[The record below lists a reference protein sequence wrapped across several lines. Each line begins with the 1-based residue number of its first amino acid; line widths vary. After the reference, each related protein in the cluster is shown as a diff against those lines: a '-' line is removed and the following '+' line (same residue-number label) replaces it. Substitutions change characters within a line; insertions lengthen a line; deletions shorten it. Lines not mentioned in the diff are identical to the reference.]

1 MDTNSISTVL
11 ITAITVLGSA
21 RAWSYYEKRA
31 LLKERTDNYMKDDC
45 RERIVK
51 LEQLLEKSSS
61 EKDEMRSTILNLSS
75 QVAELRV
82 KVEYLESENDELIK
96 AMRKKRNINE

>member
-31 LLKERTDNYMKDDC
+31 LLKERSENYLKDDC
-45 RERIVK
+45 RDRIVK

>member
-31 LLKERTDNYMKDDC
+31 LLKERSENYMKDDC
-45 RERIVK
+45 RDRISK

-82 KVEYLESENDELIK
+82 KVEYLETENDELIK

>member
-11 ITAITVLGSA
+11 ITAITVVGSA

-31 LLKERTDNYMKDDC
+31 LLKERSENYMKDDC
-45 RERIVK
+45 RDRISK

-82 KVEYLESENDELIK
+82 KVEYLETENDELIK

>member
-21 RAWSYYEKRA
+21 RAWGYYEKRA
-31 LLKERTDNYMKDDC
+31 LLKERSENYMKDDC
-45 RERIVK
+45 RDRIAK

-82 KVEYLESENDELIK
+82 KVEYLETENDELIK

>member
-1 MDTNSISTVL
+1 MDTNSFSTVL

-21 RAWSYYEKRA
+21 RAWSYYEKKA
-31 LLKERTDNYMKDDC
+31 LFKERNDNYMKDDC
-45 RERIVK
+45 RDRIVK

>member
-1 MDTNSISTVL
+1 MDTNSISTVF

-21 RAWSYYEKRA
+21 RAWSYYEKKA
-31 LLKERTDNYMKDDC
+31 LLKERNDNYMKDDC
-45 RERIVK
+45 RDRIVK

>member
-1 MDTNSISTVL
+1 MDTNSISTIF

-21 RAWSYYEKRA
+21 RAWSFYEKKA
-31 LLKERTDNYMKDDC
+31 LMKEKSENYMKDDC

-51 LEQLLEKSSS
+51 LELLLEKSST
-61 EKDEMRSTILNLSS
+61 EKDEMRTTILNLSS

-82 KVEYLESENDELIK
+82 KVEFLEYENNELIK
-96 AMRKKRNINE
+96 TMKKKRNINE

>member
-31 LLKERTDNYMKDDC
+31 LLKERSDNYMKDDC
-45 RERIVK
+45 RDRISK

-61 EKDEMRSTILNLSS
+61 EKDEMRTTILNLSS

-82 KVEYLESENDELIK
+82 KVEYLETENDELIK
-96 AMRKKRNINE
+96 AMKKKRNINE

>member
-45 RERIVK
+45 RDRIVK
-51 LEQLLEKSSS
+51 LEQLLEKSST

>member
-1 MDTNSISTVL
+1 MDTNSISTVF

-21 RAWSYYEKRA
+21 RAWSYYEKKA
-31 LLKERTDNYMKDDC
+31 LLKERNDNYMKDDC